1 MIISSMSVILTN
13 PVVTRQG
20 RYTNF
25 DGLSGISGAEAN
37 CGHGF
42 EEGAGRGV
50 RVQQGLGRV
59 LHAGDRASEKHDG
72 GLAHQEPVIDLTESK
87 VEMRNMARPG
97 DSVRD
102 SDMVQSSLVA
112 WKMLMLVLGR
122 QQSSSKLVMLW
133 VL

>member
-1 MIISSMSVILTN
+1 MDSVESVEQR
-13 PVVTRQG
+13 PSVAMVFRKV
-20 RYTNF
+20 
-25 DGLSGISGAEAN
+25 
-37 CGHGF
+37 
-42 EEGAGRGV
+42 RGGGGWF
-50 RVQQGLGRV
+50 RVHQGLGRG

-112 WKMLMLVLGR
+112 GNMLMLVLGR

-133 VL
+133 V

>member
-1 MIISSMSVILTN
+1 
-13 PVVTRQG
+13 
-20 RYTNF
+20 
-25 DGLSGISGAEAN
+25 
-37 CGHGF
+37 
-42 EEGAGRGV
+42 
-50 RVQQGLGRV
+50 
-59 LHAGDRASEKHDG
+59 
-72 GLAHQEPVIDLTESK
+72 
-87 VEMRNMARPG
+87 MARPG